1 MRTLL
6 PTTALTLALLALAGC
21 GQTGPLQ
28 LPPREAP
35 APAAEPQ
42 PQPQADDTEAEPAAA
57 PASNG

>member
-1 MRTLL
+1 MRTPL
-6 PTTALTLALLALAGC
+6 PITALALALLTLTGC

-35 APAAEPQ
+35 ATAQPPAAGDAQ
-42 PQPQADDTEAEPAAA
+42 AA

>member
-6 PTTALTLALLALAGC
+6 PTTALALALLAPAGC

-35 APAAEPQ
+35 APVAEPQ
-42 PQPQADDTEAEPAAA
+42 AGDTEAEPAAA

>member
-6 PTTALTLALLALAGC
+6 PTTALVLALLSLTGC

-35 APAAEPQ
+35 APAVEPA
-42 PQPQADDTEAEPAAA
+42 PQTDDTEAAPAAA

>member
-42 PQPQADDTEAEPAAA
+42 PPADDTEAGPAAA

>member
-6 PTTALTLALLALAGC
+6 LITALALAPLALTGC

-28 LPPREAP
+28 FPPREAP
-35 APAAEPQ
+35 APAAELAPQ
-42 PQPQADDTEAEPAAA
+42 TDDTEAA

>member
-1 MRTLL
+1 MRTPLL
-6 PTTALTLALLALAGC
+6 ITALALALLALTGC

-35 APAAEPQ
+35 APAAEPA
-42 PQPQADDTEAEPAAA
+42 PQAEAAPIAA